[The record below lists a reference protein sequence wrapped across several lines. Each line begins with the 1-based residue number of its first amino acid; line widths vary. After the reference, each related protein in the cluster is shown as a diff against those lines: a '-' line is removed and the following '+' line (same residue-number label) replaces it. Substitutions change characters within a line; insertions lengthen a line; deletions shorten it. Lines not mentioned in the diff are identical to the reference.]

1 MTKEPFPP
9 TITAAPLA
17 GLAPLDVHA
26 LYKLRVDVFVHE
38 QATPYAEIDNT
49 DAQPSTIHLLA
60 WDSPAQEQAQAHTQ
74 APTQD
79 PTPRLLGTARLF
91 PATIPNPEAANTR
104 GTADTSDSP
113 TLDVV
118 QFGRFALAPAARG
131 TGLGPQLIDAALQF
145 AATARPDTPVYLE
158 AQSPLTGYYGR
169 FGFSVCGE
177 PFDEDST
184 LHTPMIKR
192 ATTD

>member
-1 MTKEPFPP
+1 MTKESFQP

-17 GLAPLDVHA
+17 ALAPLDVHA

-38 QATPYAEIDNT
+38 QATPYAEIDDT

-60 WDSPAQEQAQAHTQ
+60 WDGPAQKQAQAQTQ

-91 PATIPNPEAANTR
+91 PATIPDPDAAKH
-104 GTADTSDSP
+104 GEPADAP
-113 TLDVV
+113 TLEIV
-118 QFGRFALAPAARG
+118 QFGRFALDPAARG

-145 AATARPDTPVYLE
+145 AATARPGAPVYLE

-177 PFDEDST
+177 PFDEDGT
-184 LHTPMIKR
+184 PHTPMIKR
-192 ATTD
+192 AAAE

>member
-1 MTKEPFPP
+1 MSRPP
-9 TITAAPLA
+9 LTPKSIT
-17 GLAPLDVHA
+17 
-26 LYKLRVDVFVHE
+26 R
-38 QATPYAEIDNT
+38 TPSRP
-49 DAQPSTIHLLA
+49 PSTSWPGTALLKNKRK
-60 WDSPAQEQAQAHTQ
+60 HTQ

-177 PFDEDST
+177 PFDEDGT

>member
-1 MTKEPFPP
+1 MTRNSSHP

-17 GLAPLDVHA
+17 ALAPQDVHA

-38 QATPYAEIDNT
+38 QATPYAEIDDT

-60 WDSPAQEQAQAHTQ
+60 WDSPAQEPAQAQTP

-91 PATIPNPEAANTR
+91 PATIPDPEA
-104 GTADTSDSP
+104 ADTSDAGHTADSP
-113 TLDVV
+113 TLEVV
-118 QFGRFALAPAARG
+118 QFGRFALAPATRA
-131 TGLGPQLIDAALQF
+131 TGLGPQLVDAALQF
-145 AATARPDTPVYLE
+145 AATARPGAPVYLE

-177 PFDEDST
+177 PFDEDGT
-184 LHTPMIKR
+184 PHTPMIKR
-192 ATTD
+192 AAAK

>member
-1 MTKEPFPP
+1 MGVTRNSSHP

-17 GLAPLDVHA
+17 ALAPLDVHA

-38 QATPYAEIDNT
+38 QATPYAEIDDT

-60 WDSPAQEQAQAHTQ
+60 WEDTGQ
-74 APTQD
+74 TQD

-91 PATIPNPEAANTR
+91 PATIPDPEAANTR
-104 GTADTSDSP
+104 GTAESSDSP

-118 QFGRFALAPAARG
+118 QFGRFALLPEARG

-145 AATARPDTPVYLE
+145 AATARPGTPVYLE

-177 PFDEDST
+177 PFDEDGT
-184 LHTPMIKR
+184 PHTPMIKR
-192 ATTD
+192 AAAE